1 MTDGSEEVEAP
12 AQEVPKV
19 EDNTMT
25 YAEYMASKGKKD
37 EVVLRDIK
45 NDFAG
50 ISAAAKVEE
59 ESFMTMGT
67 GKKKKEKKQ
76 KESKKTID
84 VGFRVVRSLF
94 VMCSLLWIGTIVTQ
108 EKFGRRRLC
117 VFFRSQIYV
126 SFRLFLSCR
135 KRPTR
140 EARAAVTDETAV
152 AEVVETEETVAA
164 EGAEVVVEEDQA
176 EDPEAVALRN
186 HRASMSKT
194 RAPSP
199 LSKQN
204 CIVCI
209 PLI

>member
-1 MTDGSEEVEAP
+1 MFRIARGQKCIPRRFGSEFLAP
-12 AQEVPKV
+12 DPRLLRSFFH
-19 EDNTMT
+19 EDDFQF
-25 YAEYMASKGKKD
+25 SGK
-37 EVVLRDIK
+37 
-45 NDFAG
+45 
-50 ISAAAKVEE
+50 
-59 ESFMTMGT
+59 
-67 GKKKKEKKQ
+67 KKQ